1 MSVSGVFLILKTRI
15 SVMTFQ
21 DYSNDVV
28 NKLSQIKIVPVLVLN
43 DLDSGLK
50 MCELLAE
57 CGLPAAE
64 ITFRTTAAE
73 SIIREAAKRFPEL
86 YLGAGT
92 ILNTADLKRAFDA
105 GAKFAVAPG
114 FNPTVVKS
122 AVENNFAFAPGV
134 CTPSEIEQAM
144 ELGCKFL
151 KFFPAEAAGGV
162 PMLKSLI
169 APYKHMGVRFMPT
182 GGVST
187 SNVEN
192 YLAIKEVVAVGGTWL
207 GKADAIA
214 AGDWVGIRKTILD
227 AVAIKSKF

>member
-1 MSVSGVFLILKTRI
+1 MS
-15 SVMTFQ
+15 FQ
-21 DYSNDVV
+21 DLCSEASA
-28 NKLSQIKIVPVLVLN
+28 KLAEIKIVPVLVLN

-92 ILNTADLKRAFDA
+92 ILNTVDLKRAFDA

-114 FNPTVVKS
+114 FNPTIVKE
-122 AVENNFAFAPGV
+122 AVANGFAFAPGV
-134 CTPSEIEQAM
+134 CTPSEVEQAM
-144 ELGCKFL
+144 EYGCRFL
-151 KFFPAEAAGGV
+151 KFFPAEASGGV
-162 PMLKSLI
+162 NFLKSLI
-169 APYKHMGVRFMPT
+169 APYKHLGVRFMPT

-187 SNVEN
+187 GNVAE
-192 YLAIKEVVAVGGTWL
+192 YLKLKEVVAVGGTWL
-207 GKADAIA
+207 GKSSDIESGNWDAIKA
-214 AGDWVGIRKTILD
+214 AVSA
-227 AVAIKSKF
+227 AVELSKNY